1 MGYSSA
7 LIAAGAEVLDFETF
21 GDYQGTWIAEVN
33 YNGQHGFVVGAYG
46 SCSHCD
52 AFEAEFDSAYD
63 DETDYQEKLKRFG
76 ESYLNHILTL
86 DDLKRDYAKYVVEDW
101 DWEGKAIVEWI
112 GKKDD

>member
-7 LIAAGAEVLDFETF
+7 LIAAGAEVLDFGTF

-46 SCSHCD
+46 SCYFCD
-52 AFEAEFDSAYD
+52 AFESEFDFAYED
-63 DETDYQEKLKRFG
+63 ADHQDRLKKFG

-86 DDLKRDYAKYVVEDW
+86 DDLKRDHAKYEVEDW

-112 GKKDD
+112 GKKDV